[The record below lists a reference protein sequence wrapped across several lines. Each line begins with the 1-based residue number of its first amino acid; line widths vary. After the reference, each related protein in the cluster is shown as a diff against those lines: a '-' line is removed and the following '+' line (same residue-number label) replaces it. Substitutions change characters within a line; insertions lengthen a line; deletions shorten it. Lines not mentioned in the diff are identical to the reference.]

1 MKTRTISFTA
11 VLCLLIVASAAY
23 AAENPNMGTWKL
35 NEAKS
40 TIPAGAPKNTT
51 VVYSAASGGMFK
63 VTTDGVDGSGKPTHS
78 EWTGKFDGKPYPV
91 TGMASTDARAVT
103 AKGDR
108 TLEIDNMM
116 GGKSVGKAKVELAKD
131 GKSRTLEAEGKG
143 PDGKTYKAK
152 FVYDKQ

>member
-1 MKTRTISFTA
+1 MKLRTLVVSLA
-11 VLCLLIVASAAY
+11 LCLFAMALY

-40 TIPAGAPKNTT
+40 KIPAGVAKNTT
-51 VVYSAASGGMFK
+51 VVYSAAGDMVK
-63 VTTDGVDGSGKPTHS
+63 LTTDGVDGSGKPTHS

-91 TGMASTDARAVT
+91 TGTSAYDARAVT

-116 GGKSVGKAKVELAKD
+116 GGKSVGTGKVELAKD
-131 GKSRTLEAEGKG
+131 GKSRTLEIDNADASGK
-143 PDGKTYKAK
+143 KVHAK